1 MQDLEKNSD
10 LNLAAKLIT
19 YIVQPL
25 LMPTVVF
32 YTILY
37 YLEDSS
43 NLTDRGKQTVVG
55 LVFITTFLIPA
66 LTVIMFKLTKV
77 IKDLHMKDRKDRVL
91 PFMFISIFYL
101 IVSFMIKGQEWMTP
115 LMNIAFLAITT
126 VVIVTNGITFKWKIS
141 AHAAG
146 VFGWLGFVLALQGA
160 YPSGHNLLTP
170 LLLSVAMCGLVSWA
184 RLYLNAHTPK
194 EILGGA
200 LLGFIVSY
208 GSIYLFI

>member
-1 MQDLEKNSD
+1 
-10 LNLAAKLIT
+10 
-19 YIVQPL
+19 
-25 LMPTVVF
+25 MPTVVF

-43 NLTDRGKQTVVG
+43 NLTDRGKQTVIG

-66 LTVIMFKLTKV
+66 LTVVMFKLTKV

-126 VVIVTNGITFKWKIS
+126 VVIITNGITFKWKIS

-160 YPSGHNLLTP
+160 YPSGHDLLTP

-200 LLGFIVSY
+200 LLGFTVSY